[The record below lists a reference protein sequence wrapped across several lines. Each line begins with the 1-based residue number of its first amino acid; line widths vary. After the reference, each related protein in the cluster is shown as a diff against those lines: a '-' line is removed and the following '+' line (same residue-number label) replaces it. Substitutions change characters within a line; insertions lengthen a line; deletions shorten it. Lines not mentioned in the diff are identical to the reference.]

1 MGEFIGSEHRSPSVI
16 RHVAGH
22 EIGYPVHRHG
32 IAVARS
38 GKIAIP
44 VGGSIDSGRIAV
56 GTGPERYPLHI
67 VNGIEE
73 HPLHTLVAD
82 SNCQLPLG
90 GVQRDVEVVSLV
102 GLVAHN
108 IGIAGSVLDT
118 DAAVGGEFDSRA
130 CRSLFVLEL
139 DLELSVVVLGRFEV
153 ESHIQQLRRR
163 HLSLG
168 HGVVERI
175 GIGKFQPLPVE
186 RYGSHQG

>member
-1 MGEFIGSEHRSPSVI
+1 MGEFIGPEHRSPSLI
-16 RHVAGH
+16 RQVAGH

-38 GKIAIP
+38 GQIVIP
-44 VGGSIDSGRIAV
+44 VGGSIDGWRIAV

-73 HPLHTLVAD
+73 HPLYTLVAD
-82 SNCQLPLG
+82 GYCQLSLG
-90 GVQRDVEVVSLV
+90 GVQRDVEVVSIV
-102 GLVAHN
+102 GFVAHD
-108 IGIAGSVLDT
+108 IGIAGSILDT
-118 DAAVGGEFDSRA
+118 DAAVGGKFDSRA

-139 DLELSVVVLGRFEV
+139 NLHLSVAVLGRFDV

-163 HLSLG
+163 HLPLG
-168 HGVVERI
+168 HSIVERI
-175 GIGKFQPLPVE
+175 GIGKLQPFPVE